1 MDIAVLFGTFILLV
15 VLTVPIGYAI
25 GMATLVTLVLFSNT
39 PVALIT
45 QNAITGV
52 DSFPLM
58 AIPFFML
65 AGNLMSSGGV
75 ARRIVNF
82 CDTLLG
88 WITGGLGIV
97 TTLACMI
104 FAAISGSAV
113 ATTSAIGG
121 FMIPEMTKRG
131 YDKAF
136 SASLAGAAGTIGV
149 IIPPSIPFVIY
160 AVVVGESISDLFIA
174 GVLPGILMG
183 IALMVVC
190 VIVSKK
196 EGYQK
201 ASKMPSLRDVWVSFK
216 DAFWALLTPV
226 IILGGI
232 YSGIFTP
239 TESAVVAVVYCV
251 IVSVFVYHE
260 FRLKDVYQSLYDSI
274 NVNGM
279 TTFMVGFSMAFA
291 AYLTMNRIPD
301 RIAAAI
307 LSLSD
312 NKIVILLLINLL
324 LLGVGCLIDN
334 IPATIILSP
343 ILLPIVEEFGMS
355 PVTFGIMLTMNL
367 AIGFV
372 TPPYGIDLFVAS
384 AISKE
389 PMSRMIKPTLRFILA
404 LLVVLM
410 LVTFCEPLTM
420 GVLSLVKG
428 GA

>member
-1 MDIAVLFGTFILLV
+1 MLPG
-15 VLTVPIGYAI
+15 IG
-25 GMATLVTLVLFSNT
+25 LQDFS
-39 PVALIT
+39 VA
-45 QNAITGV
+45 
-52 DSFPLM
+52 
-58 AIPFFML
+58 
-65 AGNLMSSGGV
+65 
-75 ARRIVNF
+75 
-82 CDTLLG
+82 
-88 WITGGLGIV
+88 
-97 TTLACMI
+97 
-104 FAAISGSAV
+104 
-113 ATTSAIGG
+113 
-121 FMIPEMTKRG
+121 
-131 YDKAF
+131 
-136 SASLAGAAGTIGV
+136 ASAGTIGV
-149 IIPPSIPFVIY
+149 IIPPSIPFIIY

-174 GVLPGILMG
+174 GVLPGIAMG

-201 ASKMPSLRDVWVSFK
+201 ASKRPTLREVWLSFK

-251 IVSVFVYHE
+251 IVSVFVYRE
-260 FRLKDVYQSLYDSI
+260 FRLKDLYRALYDSV

-291 AYLTMNRIPD
+291 AYLTMERIPT
-301 RIAAAI
+301 RIAEGM
-307 LSLSD
+307 LSVTD
-312 NKIVILLLINLL
+312 NKIILLLLINFLL
-324 LLGVGCLIDN
+324 LCVGCLIDN

-343 ILLPIVEEFGMS
+343 ILLPIVENLGMS
-355 PVTFGIMLTMNL
+355 PITFGIMLTMNL

-410 LVTFCEPLTM
+410 LVTFFEPFTM
-420 GVLSLVKG
+420 GVLNLMS
-428 GA
+428 AAQA